1 MNPLPTISS
10 YAPEAIRRLRD
21 AGHDAWLVGGCVR
34 DLLLGTAPK
43 DYDVVTS
50 AKPEAIEALFPH
62 TIPVGKAF
70 GIVTVVA
77 PGTGENVEIATY
89 RAEGDYRDG
98 RHPGEVR
105 HAESAREDVLR
116 RDFTINALL
125 LDPATGE
132 LADFTGGGADLE
144 RKVVRA
150 IGDPVRRFT
159 EDHLRMLRAIR
170 FAARLGFS
178 IDPETFAA
186 IRQLAPC
193 ISRISPERIR
203 DELFRTFQ
211 DSPRAGEALDL
222 LRDSGLLAEVLPEVA
237 ALQGVEQPPEFHPEG
252 DVYVH
257 TRLMLDRLPP
267 PGPGRSLALALSVL
281 FHDIGKPPTAAL
293 QPRPDGTSRWTFQNH
308 ADVGA
313 EMARSILR
321 RLRAPV
327 ALTDAV
333 ADIVGGHMRIASAPQ
348 MRRSKLRRLL
358 ASPTLDD
365 ELELHRLD
373 CLSSHADLSIYH
385 FLRAQRETFQEEP
398 PLPRPLVT
406 GDHLL
411 ARGYRPGPAL
421 GRLLRRLHDLQL
433 EENIADAETLLA
445 RLPELE
451 KEDPAP

>member
-1 MNPLPTISS
+1 MVPLPSISS
-10 YAPEAIRRLRD
+10 YAPEAIRRLRA

-34 DLLLGTAPK
+34 DLLLGKTPK

-50 AKPEAIEALFPH
+50 AKPDEIESLFPH
-62 TIPVGKAF
+62 NVPVGKAF

-77 PGTGENVEIATY
+77 PGTGENVEIATF

-98 RHPGEVR
+98 RHPSEVAY
-105 HAESAREDVLR
+105 AESAREDVLR
-116 RDFTINALL
+116 RDFTVNALL

-132 LADFTGGGADLE
+132 LADFVGGEADLA
-144 RKVVRA
+144 RKVIQA

-170 FAARLGFS
+170 FAATLEFS
-178 IDPETFAA
+178 IDPATFSA
-186 IRQLAPC
+186 IRQLAPR

-203 DELFRTFQ
+203 DELFRTFLAA
-211 DSPRAGEALDL
+211 PCAGAALDL
-222 LRDSGLLAEVLPEVA
+222 LRDSGLLAEILPEVS

-257 TRLMLDRLPP
+257 TRIMLDRLPP

-281 FHDIGKPPTAAL
+281 FHDIGKPPTAAYL
-293 QPRPDGTSRWTFQNH
+293 PRRDGTSRWTFQTH
-308 ADVGA
+308 AEVGA
-313 EMARSILR
+313 DMARAILQ
-321 RLRAPV
+321 RLRAPT

-333 ADIVGGHMRIASAPQ
+333 ATIVGNHMRIASAPQ
-348 MRRSKLRRLL
+348 MRRAKLRRLL
-358 ASPTLDD
+358 ASPTMAD

-373 CLSSHADLSIYH
+373 CLSSHADLSVYD
-385 FLRAQRETFQEEP
+385 FLRAQQQAFQDEP
-398 PLPRPLVT
+398 ALPPPLVT
-406 GDHLL
+406 GAHLL

-433 EENIADAETLLA
+433 EENITDAETLLA

-451 KEDPAP
+451 KEPPAP